1 MKDKRLNFRT
11 IYTAR
16 EIAMGSKGINIVVAN
31 SDSEQIARQ
40 IETYSRDNEMKV
52 VDMVSTGEEAID
64 SIKLNKPDIVI
75 IDICLQG
82 IDGLGVMEHIS
93 EIPEYSDTIF
103 VVLTS
108 VSSQRL
114 IRCAFEMGAT
124 YYILKPYNPMQLI
137 SRLRQMFVKRQE
149 NRVEAAGEL
158 KCMSVHS
165 AADRADSNIESDVTD
180 IIRDIGIPANIK
192 GYQYIREGIIMAV
205 HDANML
211 NYITKLLYP
220 TIAKKYKTT
229 SSSVERAIR
238 HAIEVAW
245 SRGQIETINDLFG
258 YTVNAG
264 KGKPTNSEFIA
275 LIADKLRIEYKM
287 RA

>member
-1 MKDKRLNFRT
+1 MVNKGFDIL
-11 IYTAR
+11 
-16 EIAMGSKGINIVVAN
+16 IADGDSMQIAKQIAAYSSKG
-31 SDSEQIARQ
+31 
-40 IETYSRDNEMKV
+40 EMRI
-52 VDMVSTGEEAID
+52 VDMVSTGDEAVE
-64 SIKLNKPDIVI
+64 SIKLHRPDIVL
-75 IDICLQG
+75 IDICLSG
-82 IDGLGVMEHIS
+82 MDGLGVMEHIS
-93 EIPEYSDTIF
+93 ELPGYENTTF

-124 YYILKPYNPMQLI
+124 YYILKPYNPVQLVT
-137 SRLRQMFVKRQE
+137 RLRQIYAKKQE
-149 NRVEAAGEL
+149 NESDVSDTLTCLTEKSMTRN
-158 KCMSVHS
+158 M
-165 AADRADSNIESDVTD
+165 DNTIESDVTD

-205 HDANML
+205 HDVNML

-245 SRGQIETINDLFG
+245 SRGQIDTINDLFG

-287 RA
+287 HAS